1 MALWHLGKRGSL
13 VVSPFTMTQNFNS
26 ELPDQSQ
33 GCLLRAL
40 FVLQKSLVQY
50 YGIPGDMSR
59 RAIMTDAPE
68 EGVEKTNS
76 VVLVLH

>member
-1 MALWHLGKRGSL
+1 
-13 VVSPFTMTQNFNS
+13 MTQNFNS

-68 EGVEKTNS
+68 EGEEKTNS
-76 VVLVLH
+76 VVLVLHLELW

>member
-1 MALWHLGKRGSL
+1 
-13 VVSPFTMTQNFNS
+13 MTQNFNS
-26 ELPDQSQ
+26 DLPDQSQ
-33 GCLLRAL
+33 CCLLRAL

-68 EGVEKTNS
+68 EGEEKANS
-76 VVLVLH
+76 VVWVLH